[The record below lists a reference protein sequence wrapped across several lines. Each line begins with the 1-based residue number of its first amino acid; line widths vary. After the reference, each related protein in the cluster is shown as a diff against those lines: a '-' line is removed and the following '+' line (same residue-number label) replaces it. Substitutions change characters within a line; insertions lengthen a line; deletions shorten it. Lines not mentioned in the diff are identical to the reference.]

1 MKAAMKTDLFN
12 YHLPSSLIAQHP
24 EEKRDNCKLLIYNR
38 KTKQITHGI
47 FKDITDYIS
56 PGDLLILNDT
66 KVIPARL
73 FGKKKTGGRVEIFLV
88 EKIAPNIYK
97 ALTRGKLKQKTTVTL
112 KNGIQAHINKEGEKS
127 IVSLDYKGDFDEILD
142 EIGEVPLP
150 PYIKRNYQVYNKE
163 KDMSYYQTIFAKK
176 KGAIA
181 APTAGLHFTH
191 NLLSKIR
198 EKGVNIAYI
207 TLHVGI
213 GTFKPVKE
221 EDFEKHKMDPEYF
234 EIGEETEKLFNETKK
249 RGGKVFACGTTTV
262 RALESNTTEEGFLK
276 SGKGFTNLFI
286 YPGYKFKAIDA
297 LITNFHLPKSTLLLL
312 VSAFAG
318 REEILHCY
326 EEAIKKKYKFYSFGD
341 AMLIL

>member
-1 MKAAMKTDLFN
+1 MKTVMKVDLFN
-12 YHLPSSLIAQHP
+12 YHLPLSFIAQHP
-24 EEKRDNCKLLIYNR
+24 KKERDGCKLLTYNR

-47 FKDITDYIS
+47 FKDIINYIS

-73 FGKKKTGGRVEIFLV
+73 FGKKKTGGRAEIFLV

-97 ALTRGKLKQKTTVTL
+97 ALTKGKLKEKTTVTL
-112 KNGIQAHINKEGEKS
+112 KNGIQAQIYKKGEES
-127 IVSLDYKGDFDEILD
+127 IVSLDYKGNFDETLD

-150 PYIKRNYQVYNKE
+150 PYIKRDYGSYNRE

-181 APTAGLHFTH
+181 APTAGLHFTQS
-191 NLLSKIR
+191 LLSKIR
-198 EKGVNIAYI
+198 EKGANITYI

-213 GTFKPVKE
+213 GTFKPIKE
-221 EDFEKHKMDPEYF
+221 ENLEEHKMFPEYF
-234 EIGEETEKLFNETKK
+234 EIEEETARLFNETKK
-249 RGGKVFACGTTTV
+249 KGKKVFACGTTTV
-262 RALESNTTEEGFLK
+262 RALEGNITKEGFLK
-276 SGKGFTNLFI
+276 SRNGSTNLFI
-286 YPGYKFKAIDA
+286 YPGYKFKSIDA

-312 VSAFAG
+312 VSAFAE
-318 REEILHCY
+318 RKEILRCY
-326 EEAIKKKYKFYSFGD
+326 KEAIEKRYMFYSFGD

>member
-1 MKAAMKTDLFN
+1 MKTDLFN

-150 PYIKRNYQVYNKE
+150 PYIKRNYQVYNKM

-191 NLLSKIR
+191 NLLSRIR

>member
-12 YHLPSSLIAQHP
+12 YHLPLSLIAQHP
-24 EEKRDNCKLLIYNR
+24 EKKRDNCKLLIYNR

-88 EKIAPNIYK
+88 EKIAPNTYK

-150 PYIKRNYQVYNKE
+150 PYIKRNYQVYNKM

-191 NLLSKIR
+191 NLLSRIR

-326 EEAIKKKYKFYSFGD
+326 EEAIKKEYKFYSFGD

>member
-12 YHLPSSLIAQHP
+12 YHLPLSLIAQHP

-47 FKDITDYIS
+47 FKDITGYIS

-88 EKIAPNIYK
+88 EKIAPNTYK

-150 PYIKRNYQVYNKE
+150 PYIKRNYQVYNKM

-191 NLLSKIR
+191 NLLSRIR